1 MTTTSPSSSPHPIA
15 ECRCPLDPCACSY
28 IRRLMSGDLV
38 HLRDAALLNF
48 GKPLPHLDA
57 VRDGDEARGPFGLSC
72 PCPKCY
78 SLRMAGWSVGGGW
91 ES

>member
-1 MTTTSPSSSPHPIA
+1 MTTSTSSAAVASL
-15 ECRCPLDPCACSY
+15 CQRCGLDPCACAY
-28 IRRLMSGDLV
+28 IAKLRPGAELG

-57 VRDGDEARGPFGLSC
+57 VRDGDDARGPFGLSC

-78 SLRMAGWSVGGGW
+78 SLRMAGWPVELGAS
-91 ES
+91 